1 MRTVNRAGLRRFL
14 GVGLRTV
21 GSTLPSLGLYAATGA
36 PRFMSAVLLAL
47 CLAAPY
53 DPDTQLYTVPL
64 LCASAA
70 LITLLIAIGYVT
82 LDSPIAYTLLCAGMG
97 FFMIYARQVEAR
109 LERVAPWIFIA
120 ALYSFTRL
128 RGQPPAVLGETL
140 ALVPLAALSASL
152 ACFILFPTAPPP
164 AFRAAA
170 RDLWAAWRVHGHPL
184 RGGRQVVG
192 EVWAFR
198 DPIVRHSVRMAGIV
212 ALASVVG
219 LAWHRPHAE
228 WLIFSATAVARPDL
242 SLSLARATQRAG
254 GVTLG
259 VVVGAL
265 LLHGLP
271 YLPVLYAVM
280 AVLLIFLMLAFTN
293 YALGVAV
300 RSMLAVIGGLAFAH
314 AGVAAG
320 VATGWVRVEN
330 IYVGIGIGVLG
341 RLVLWPRQPPASD
354 GAPRPP

>member
-1 MRTVNRAGLRRFL
+1 MRRFL
-14 GVGLRTV
+14 GVGLRTL

-36 PRFMSAVLLAL
+36 PRFTSAVLLAL

-53 DPDTQLYTVPL
+53 DPDTQVYTAPL

-70 LITLLIAIGYVT
+70 LITLLIVIGYVT
-82 LDSPIAYTLLCAGMG
+82 LESPIAYTLLCASMG
-97 FFMIYARQVEAR
+97 FFLIYARKVDAR
-109 LERVAPWIFIA
+109 LERVYTWIFVA

-128 RGQPPAVLGETL
+128 RGQPPAIMGETI
-140 ALVPLAALSASL
+140 ALVPLAALSAYL
-152 ACFILFPTAPPP
+152 ACYISFPTAPPP

-170 RDLWAAWRVHGHPL
+170 RELWASWRAHGHPV

-198 DPIVRHSVRMAGIV
+198 DPIVRHSVRMAIIV

-219 LAWHRPHAE
+219 FAWHRQHAE
-228 WLIFSATAVARPDL
+228 WLIFSATAVARPAL
-242 SLSLARATQRAG
+242 ALSLARATQRAV

-259 VVVGAL
+259 VAVGAL
-265 LLHGLP
+265 LVHGIP

-280 AVLLIFLMLAFTN
+280 AVLLIFLMIAFTN

-314 AGVAAG
+314 VGVAAG

-341 RLVLWPRQPPASD
+341 RLALWPRQRPASD
-354 GAPRPP
+354 GAPQPP